1 MIKAKIF
8 VTLKEGILDPQ
19 GRAVQQSLQTLGF
32 SSVEDVRIGK
42 FLEVEVRETE
52 KSAAEIQVKSM
63 CEKLLA
69 NPVIENYRYELTE
82 VPTSPYKDG

>member
-32 SSVEDVRIGK
+32 SSVDEVRIGK
-42 FLEVEVRETE
+42 FLEVDVQETNR
-52 KSAAEIQVKSM
+52 SAAEAQIKSM

-69 NPVIENYRYELTE
+69 NPVIENYRFELL
-82 VPTSPYKDG
+82 DF